1 MGITIDWKIMEMGIS
16 LDSLL
21 LGFSLDFLMDL

>member
-1 MGITIDWKIMEMGIS
+1 MSITIYRKIMEMGIS

-21 LGFSLDFLMDL
+21 LGFCLDFLMDL